1 MQRRQFLTLGASLPF
16 WPLSA
21 LAQTDEFE
29 VYKQQELQAFSD
41 YETALNQAFAAY
53 KQLYETEFVKYKKTL
68 STRWR
73 DPEVSAPT
81 KWVTYDETL
90 AHKLV
95 IDYEKGE
102 VRIESVTPPSG
113 QQRAEINE
121 MIRQL
126 NRADLFKLVD
136 RDPMDHA
143 LNDFT
148 AEENIKLNRLA
159 GSLVAEKSPT
169 ISPKYNP
176 VQLNQTLPRAQI
188 VTTSQGQNLTRYVM
202 PLSAKQLNQAEQR
215 YLLDVNQQAKRWQIE
230 PSLVMAIAK
239 CESAFNPL
247 AKSHV
252 PAFGLMQIVPRSAGL
267 DASKLIYGEPRLV
280 SPSYLYTPRNNLQ
293 MGSAYL
299 HILHNRYFNEV
310 KDPQSR
316 LYCAIAA
323 YNTGPGNVAR
333 AFTGSTKLTPMYDRI
348 NQMSSTR
355 VHGTLLNNL
364 PYDETKN
371 YLRKVLAAKQSYQNL
386 S

>member
-1 MQRRQFLTLGASLPF
+1 MQRRQLLKLGASLPF
-16 WPLSA
+16 WPLNTV
-21 LAQTDEFE
+21 AQMDEFE

-41 YETALNQAFAAY
+41 YEAALTQAFTAY
-53 KQLYETEFVKYKKTL
+53 KQRYETEFVKYKKNL
-68 STRWR
+68 ISRWR

-102 VRIESVTPPSG
+102 VRIESVTPPSV
-113 QQRAEINE
+113 QQRDEINK

-126 NRADLFKLVD
+126 NRDDLFKLVE
-136 RDPMDHA
+136 RDPMDQA
-143 LNDFT
+143 LNQFT
-148 AEENIKLNRLA
+148 AEENIKLNQLA
-159 GSLVAEKSPT
+159 DSPAAEKAQIIP
-169 ISPKYNP
+169 PKYNP
-176 VQLNQTLPRAQI
+176 VQLQQSLPRAQI
-188 VTTSQGQNLTRYVM
+188 VTTPQGQNLTRYVM
-202 PLSAKQLNQAEQR
+202 PLSAKQLNQVEQR

-230 PSLVMAIAK
+230 PSLVMAIVK

-252 PAFGLMQIVPRSAGL
+252 PAFGLMQVVPRSAGM

-280 SPSYLYTPRNNLQ
+280 SPAYLYTPRNNLQ

-333 AFTGSTKLTPMYDRI
+333 VFTGNTKLMPMYERI
-348 NQMSSTR
+348 NKMSSTR
-355 VHGTLLNNL
+355 VHGMLLNNL
-364 PYDETKN
+364 PYDETKT
-371 YLRKVLAAKQSYQNL
+371 YLRKVLAVKQGYQNL